1 MSGDAAWLAAFWEE
15 NRLCEGKPFRT
26 DKPRAP
32 VSMHFDDHFL
42 MGLVPYSVVRYHSDA
57 AYQEEV
63 HRQAND
69 ILEAELGRRF
79 YPEIVC
85 PVHPKRIEF
94 VFGAWFEIHEG
105 STPWLANDVRTI
117 DDVRRLID
125 RVEREPIDERLLPE
139 GWEAEVRR
147 FEERT
152 GGRVAWGT
160 GGRGPVTVGTSVL
173 GAENLCLWM
182 VEEPETIGEFYS
194 LLARKYVEWARFLRD
209 LSGFEGSGWWVTD
222 DDSCLISREL
232 YEQFCEPV
240 LRALFEAFAPGPD
253 DRRYQHSDSA
263 MGHLMPVLRRLGV
276 NGVNLG
282 PTIHPADIRAALPE
296 AVIEG
301 QIPPFLLRNGTE
313 AEIRACVRR
322 DFEAAGLEGGLVC
335 TPAGS
340 YAEGTPFENLRAYL
354 RAVQELTRYDR

>member
-1 MSGDAAWLAAFWEE
+1 MTDSWLRAFWEE
-15 NRLCEGKPFRT
+15 NAQCEGKPFRT

-42 MGLVPYSVVRYHSDA
+42 MGLTRYSVVRYHADA

-63 HRQAND
+63 HRRAND
-69 ILEAELGRRF
+69 LLERELGRRF
-79 YPEIVC
+79 YPEAVC
-85 PVHPKRIEF
+85 GAHPRRIEF
-94 VFGAWFEIHEG
+94 VFGAWYEIHEG
-105 STPWLANDVRTI
+105 STPWLATSVRTI

-125 RVEREPIDERLLPE
+125 HVAARPIDERILPD
-139 GWEAEVRR
+139 GWEAELRR
-147 FEERT
+147 FEQRT
-152 GGRVAWGT
+152 GSRVQWGT

-182 VEEPETIGEFYS
+182 VEEPDTIAEFYR
-194 LLARKYVEWARFLRD
+194 LLAERYVQWARFLRGVTGVTD
-209 LSGFEGSGWWVTD
+209 GGWWVTD

-232 YEQFCEPV
+232 YEQFCAPV
-240 LRALFEAFAPGPD
+240 LEALFREFAPGPN
-253 DRRYQHSDSA
+253 DRRYHHSDSA

-276 NGVNLG
+276 NAVNLG
-282 PTIHPADIRAALPE
+282 PSIHPAQIRAALPE
-296 AVIEG
+296 AVVEG

-313 AEIRACVRR
+313 EEIRACVRR
-322 DFEAAGLEGGLVC
+322 DFEAAGLDGGLVC